1 MKMALEGIRVVD
13 LSRLAPGP
21 YCSMILA
28 DLGAEV
34 IRIES
39 ADPRATVEGM
49 LGLDRETTERLRAYN
64 PQARNKK
71 SIVID
76 LRQKEGKEVFYRL
89 AKGADVVLEEFR
101 PGVVK
106 QLGVDY
112 ETVRKINPQIVYCS
126 LTGYGQ
132 AGPYAKLPGHDINY
146 LAIAG
151 ALSVVRDRDGRPVIP
166 SNILADMA
174 GGGMQAA
181 LGILA
186 ALVARGLHGTGQHV
200 DCAMTDGVVSL
211 MHFEPMWKQF
221 GANLFDSAF
230 YGVHKTKDGKWLS
243 TGNLEPW
250 FWANFCRALDRE
262 DLAPLQADPTRWK
275 EVTEVLEAIF
285 ETKTRDE
292 WFEFF
297 RDKNVCVAPVLS
309 VEETQQDPHLCER
322 EMFVDLDHGKFGRIR
337 QAGISVKLSETPGKV
352 RSFGPMPGAHTG
364 PILAELGYTEEEI
377 RRLKDSGA
385 VA

>member
-21 YCSMILA
+21 YCSMILG

-34 IRIES
+34 IRVES

-76 LRQKEGKEVFYRL
+76 LRQEAGRAVFYRL
-89 AKGADVVLEEFR
+89 AKVADVILEEFR

-112 ETVRKINPQIVYCS
+112 ETIRGINPKIVYCS

-132 AGPYAKLPGHDINY
+132 KGPYSMLPGHDVNY
-146 LAIAG
+146 LAVAG
-151 ALSVVRDRDGRPVIP
+151 ALSVIKDREGKPVIP

-174 GGGMQAA
+174 GGGMHAA

-186 ALVARGLHGTGQHV
+186 ALVARSLHGVGQHV

-211 MHFEPMWKQF
+211 MHFEPMWAHF
-221 GANLFDSAF
+221 GASLFDTPF
-230 YGVHKTKDGKWLS
+230 YGAFKTRDGKWLS

-250 FWANFCRALDRE
+250 FWANFCKALDRE
-262 DLAPLQADPTRWK
+262 DLIPTQADPGRWK
-275 EVTEVLEAIF
+275 EVTAFLE
-285 ETKTRDE
+285 ETFRTRTRQE

-297 RDKNVCVAPVLS
+297 REKNVCVAPVLS
-309 VEETQQDPHLCER
+309 VEEAQEDPHLRER
-322 EMFVDLDHGKFGRIR
+322 EMFVELDHEKFGKVR
-337 QAGISVKLSETPGKV
+337 QVGISVKLSETPGRV
-352 RSFGPMPGAHTG
+352 RSCGPMPGSHTDA
-364 PILAELGYTEEEI
+364 ILGEIGYTEEEVSA
-377 RRLKDSGA
+377 LKETGA

>member
-21 YCSMILA
+21 YCSMILG

-49 LGLDRETTERLRAYN
+49 LGLDEETTARLRAHN

-76 LRQKEGKEVFYRL
+76 LRKERGREVFYRL
-89 AKGADVVLEEFR
+89 AKEADVILEEFR
-101 PGVVK
+101 PGVVE
-106 QLGVDY
+106 QLGVGY
-112 ETVRKINPQIVYCS
+112 ETIRKINPKIIYCS

-132 AGPYAKLPGHDINY
+132 QGPYAKLPGHDINY

-151 ALSVVRDRDGRPVIP
+151 ALSVIKDRNGRPVIP

-174 GGGMQAA
+174 GGGMHAA

-186 ALVARGLHGTGQHV
+186 ALVARGLHGVGQYV

-211 MHFEPMWKQF
+211 MHFEPMWAHF
-221 GANLFDSAF
+221 GASLFDSPF
-230 YGVHKTKDGKWLS
+230 YGAFETRDGKWFS

-250 FWANFCRALDRE
+250 FWANFCKALGRE
-262 DLAPLQADPTRWK
+262 DLIPHQGNPARWK
-275 EVTEVLEAIF
+275 EVTDFLE
-285 ETKTRDE
+285 ETFVKKTRDE
-292 WFEFF
+292 WFAFF
-297 RDKNVCVAPVLS
+297 KDKNVCVAPVLS
-309 VEETQQDPHLCER
+309 VDEAQEDPHLRER
-322 EMFVDLDHGKFGRIR
+322 EMFLDLEHEKFGKIR
-337 QAGISVKLSETPGKV
+337 QVGVSVKLSETPGRV
-352 RSFGPMPGAHTG
+352 RSFGPMPGAHTD
-364 PILAELGYTEEEI
+364 PILLELGYTEEKI
-377 RRLKDSGA
+377 RNLKESGA